1 MADPLFTTHQT
12 RRTLVLK
19 ADTDNDTKLYKLI
32 LTCNVIMTMGTSF
45 MQSIHVPFQDEKGG
59 YMRTIVYSL
68 YLLSYAVLSFIY
80 LVYRQCSSYSKH
92 HHKCTAKD
100 VINTGLVDI
109 SLIIAGVLYLAGD
122 NIRMLYEE
130 FETKVPIG
138 AVEVP
143 AREIRSYV
151 VAMSLVFM
159 IVSRVA
165 PLIGDQIYSYRKI
178 PEHCQLAVE
187 YEENFSLDNFW
198 RTSKQTLYVPAGLHD
213 KWKTDVVFKL
223 ELKGEPSPLHAA
235 SINRQILY
243 NDLFTGRC
251 VMSDEFGCDDYT
263 KSKIEVEIYY
273 FLNNSLL
280 DSEMKFRTYKM
291 IVRNAPES
299 NSQEDLV
306 LIRGER
312 PTHTNK
318 KGTMYN
324 KYLAKFVVKTDSKEA
339 SNDMAS
345 SPADDTIPG
354 PEIQAIEGSALTKLF
369 GAYYKAL
376 DYVVIIDALYT
387 TILDE
392 ITQGSKRS
400 PSIENCPLGQISI
413 TFAILLLVNILWFV
427 AIGCLLPC
435 GYCCC
440 IRYKHVSKL
449 NSQLWYKPKVL
460 KCVCWSRQTDQTQD
474 YHSLENQ
481 QQFIEV
487 ACCPCSCNSCKI
499 VSWMAIGCFTSSAAY
514 CSIILIIICIVF
526 MLLSIIL
533 LPIGLLMLLIFIIVI
548 VCICCC
554 RCCKCYREEYCG
566 TVFLTFLI
574 VFLMM
579 IYLPVYMISDNSWP
593 WICFITEW
601 YWYHICRNAFLFIA
615 FAISASPTV
624 YKHVST
630 WANGKLHDLEK
641 TMKQ

>member
-1 MADPLFTTHQT
+1 
-12 RRTLVLK
+12 
-19 ADTDNDTKLYKLI
+19 
-32 LTCNVIMTMGTSF
+32 
-45 MQSIHVPFQDEKGG
+45 
-59 YMRTIVYSL
+59 
-68 YLLSYAVLSFIY
+68 
-80 LVYRQCSSYSKH
+80 
-92 HHKCTAKD
+92 
-100 VINTGLVDI
+100 
-109 SLIIAGVLYLAGD
+109 
-122 NIRMLYEE
+122 MLYEE

-213 KWKTDVVFKL
+213 DWKTKMSFKL
-223 ELKGEPSPLHAA
+223 TPEGEPNPLRVE
-235 SINRQILY
+235 SNNQI
-243 NDLFTGRC
+243 LFTGKC
-251 VMSDEFGCDDYT
+251 VMCDEIDGISESRTEDHI
-263 KSKIEVEIYY
+263 KISVKIFFFWNNLLPEFRVTVNEIIVE
-273 FLNNSLL
+273 N
-280 DSEMKFRTYKM
+280 K
-291 IVRNAPES
+291 PEC
-299 NSQEDLV
+299 NPQKV

-312 PTHTNK
+312 STHVNK
-318 KGTMYN
+318 KGTNNYN
-324 KYLAKFVVKTDSKEA
+324 KYSAEFVVKTEDS
-339 SNDMAS
+339 SRDISS
-345 SPADDTIPG
+345 SPAVETV
-354 PEIQAIEGSALTKLF
+354 PEIPKIQESALTKLF

-392 ITQGSKRS
+392 ITQGSKRT

-593 WICFITEW
+593 WICFITES
-601 YWYHICRNAFLFIA
+601 YWYKIYRHAFLLIA
-615 FAISASPTV
+615 LAISVSPTL